1 MSDATVVKG
10 ATTLPPIDLKNQ
22 NASLAIF
29 DNIIFIMGL
38 IDRYMYL
45 ILNNAMQ
52 AMQCTKCRAH
62 VKSWYELEIIR
73 IQSSQTTDLA
83 LSRRE
88 RERALSLRYTK
99 TS

>member
-1 MSDATVVKG
+1 MRFPLFDCGGEMSDATVVKG

-52 AMQCTKCRAH
+52 AMHKM
-62 VKSWYELEIIR
+62 
-73 IQSSQTTDLA
+73 
-83 LSRRE
+83 
-88 RERALSLRYTK
+88 
-99 TS
+99 